1 MQGGRFWTKLALL
14 WRLRNTIALFFIGAS
29 LSLAIASCGN
39 LTAANSNR
47 VELMLVSYAVPR
59 AAHDAII
66 PKFVEQWKQ
75 QTGQEVTF
83 VQSYG
88 GSGTQTR
95 AVVDGLEADIT
106 HLALAADTKK
116 LVQAGLINPDWEKRT
131 PNNGTVAKTVAAIV
145 VRPGNPKN
153 IQTFQDLERDGVNW
167 VTADPKTSGGA
178 RWNYLVLWND
188 ALKRS
193 NNDVEKAKQ
202 FVAQA
207 YRNVVVSARDAR
219 ESMDAFIKQGQG
231 EALINYENEV
241 ILARQKG
248 AEIEYVAP
256 DVNLSID
263 TPVAIVDKNVDKHG
277 TRKVAEA
284 FVQFLFTPEAQ
295 AEFIKL
301 GYRPLTAKTE
311 TTLPPVNTIAT
322 IQDFGGWSAV
332 QKKFFE
338 EGGVFDQTLTASKS

>member
-1 MQGGRFWTKLALL
+1 
-14 WRLRNTIALFFIGAS
+14 
-29 LSLAIASCGN
+29 
-39 LTAANSNR
+39 
-47 VELMLVSYAVPR
+47 
-59 AAHDAII
+59 
-66 PKFVEQWKQ
+66 
-75 QTGQEVTF
+75 
-83 VQSYG
+83 
-88 GSGTQTR
+88 
-95 AVVDGLEADIT
+95 
-106 HLALAADTKK
+106 
-116 LVQAGLINPDWEKRT
+116 
-131 PNNGTVAKTVAAIV
+131 
-145 VRPGNPKN
+145 
-153 IQTFQDLERDGVNW
+153 
-167 VTADPKTSGGA
+167 
-178 RWNYLVLWND
+178 LVLWND
-188 ALKRS
+188 ALRRS
-193 NNDVEKAKQ
+193 NNDVEKVKQ

-263 TPVAIVDKNVDKHG
+263 TPIAIVDKNVDKHG

-322 IQDFGGWSAV
+322 IKDFGGWGAV

-338 EGGVFDQTLTASKS
+338 EGGVFDQTLSASKS